1 MLSPID
7 SAPAS
12 EAPRLAASMIDGPPP
27 EQTTNWRLPPS
38 MIAISLTSRASL

>member
-12 EAPRLAASMIDGPPP
+12 EAPLFAASMIDGPPP
-27 EQTTNWRLPPS
+27 EQTTNCRMPCS
-38 MIAISLTSRASL
+38 TIDFSLTSRASL